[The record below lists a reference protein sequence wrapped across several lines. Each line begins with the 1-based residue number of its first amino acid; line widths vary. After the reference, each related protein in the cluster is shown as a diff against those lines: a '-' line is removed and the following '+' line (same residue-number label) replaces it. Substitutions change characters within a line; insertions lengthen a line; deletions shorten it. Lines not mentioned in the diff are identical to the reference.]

1 MATAVC
7 LKRQR
12 QCKKEWLRWFDQASV
27 AALCERRRHCRA
39 QIGRR
44 SETAATAHFRSL
56 NDFACR
62 RTSAEIIVRVSHMIR
77 RDYIVV
83 GAGIGG
89 ASACEG
95 IRKYDKRGS
104 VTLVGAEAFPP
115 YKRWII
121 SKSFLR
127 EKDANTKK
135 LQEVDER
142 WLESHKIEAR
152 FGTVVT
158 QFNIERRLAVLAN
171 GESIEFTKACLAM
184 GSRPLRPAMAGT
196 NLGNVIY
203 LRTTRDALALREMA
217 NLEKTIM
224 VVGGGLLACESAAS
238 LRMMK
243 MKVGLMHR
251 DGYLLN
257 RYVDPNTG
265 AWLTDY
271 FAKHGVVLSMG
282 EALNGFEGKTV
293 LRNIQTKS
301 GNRFPVGLA
310 VVACGAEP
318 NLDLVRNTPLAGPHG
333 SPVTDYL
340 ETEEKGIYAI
350 GDLAFY
356 PDRLMGGMRRQTH
369 WDNARKQGLIAG
381 ANMTGKKRIRYEQLP
396 YFWTEIFDLHMHFV
410 GDFSILPTRIEVHGA
425 YAKKKFV
432 ARYYQGEK

>member
-1 MATAVC
+1 MF
-7 LKRQR
+7 
-12 QCKKEWLRWFDQASV
+12 E
-27 AALCERRRHCRA
+27 
-39 QIGRR
+39 
-44 SETAATAHFRSL
+44 AHKLTGCDAL
-56 NDFACR
+56 NDLSCR
-62 RTSAEIIVRVSHMIR
+62 QVSSEIMVRVSHMIR
-77 RDYIVV
+77 RDYLVV

-104 VTLVGAEAFPP
+104 VTLVGAEPFPP
-115 YKRWII
+115 YKRWIL

-127 EKDANTKK
+127 EKEPNLKK
-135 LQEVDER
+135 LQEFDER
-142 WLESHKIEAR
+142 RFEAQKIEAR

-158 QFNIERRLAVLAN
+158 QFNIDRRQAVLAN

-184 GSRPLRPAMAGT
+184 GSRPVRPPVAGIS
-196 NLGNVIY
+196 LGNVIY
-203 LRTTRDALALREMA
+203 LRTLRDALALREMSS
-217 NLEKTIM
+217 LEKTIM
-224 VVGGGLLACESAAS
+224 VIGGGLLACEAAAS

-251 DGYLLN
+251 DPYLLN
-257 RYVDPNTG
+257 RYVDAETG
-265 AWLTDY
+265 TWLTDY

-310 VVACGAEP
+310 VVAVGAEP

-333 SPVTDYL
+333 SPVTEYL
-340 ETEEKGIYAI
+340 ETEEKGIYAV

-356 PDRLMGGMRRQTH
+356 PDRIIGGMRRQTH
-369 WDNARKQGLIAG
+369 WENAREQGLVAG
-381 ANMTGKKRIRYEQLP
+381 ANMTGKKRIRYEQVP
-396 YFWTEIFDLHMHFV
+396 YFWTEMFDLRMDFA
-410 GDFSILPTRIEVHGA
+410 GDFSLLPSRVGLEGS

-432 ARYYQGEK
+432 ARYYQGDKLRGILLCGQTQREVDAAKNQLRQTQGK